1 MGPRQ
6 AARVPPPARQ
16 RHSDTQSTL
25 HEPALGPPPSP
36 TFLSCSLTLQGS
48 GRLARAGSAAS
59 PLRRSCVF
67 RGPPSPP
74 PLSAGGQKKPISVLF
89 SKNSHLHQG
98 APGCFLGGRV
108 MSLRPRKPSCVT
120 LAAGALLLPYW
131 VSERGD
137 RAAPGRGLAGRRLP
151 VEYVLPF
158 LGAGPS
164 LAGPLGNTP
173 RTDCKGPPW
182 EPAAATWLWH
192 LGPPG
197 EGGLPP
203 ALGGA
208 SSSQ

>member
-1 MGPRQ
+1 MFRKPFWRRPCWGGCSGGMLPTGRPPAVSMGPRQ

-16 RHSDTQSTL
+16 RHSDTQSAL

-48 GRLARAGSAAS
+48 GRLARTGSAAS

-89 SKNSHLHQG
+89 SKNSHLRQG

-131 VSERGD
+131 VSD
-137 RAAPGRGLAGRRLP
+137 REGRPGSSRARAG
-151 VEYVLPF
+151 
-158 LGAGPS
+158 G
-164 LAGPLGNTP
+164 
-173 RTDCKGPPW
+173 
-182 EPAAATWLWH
+182 AAAA
-192 LGPPG
+192 GGVCPAFPG
-197 EGGLPP
+197 CRPEPRRATG
-203 ALGGA
+203 
-208 SSSQ
+208 